1 MLSVALHAKNVHRLW
16 KRSWKLEE
24 GYLWDRII
32 KHNNCL
38 GYEGGWWYWLLLSCS
53 KAKSWGW
60 DSFICFDY
68 LISLPC
74 LFPEKS
80 LKLHGIINPISTQLT
95 AFLKCG
101 SDDNTSCIKS
111 IKKKIPISQ
120 PSTGFHN
127 LAPLPL
133 QAPNLPQLFTPMPHG
148 LTLHPSPF
156 FSVRP
161 GGWSTGTLC
170 YPVLQLTVGF
180 GYWETPVG
188 DQKLGGEGVWVF
200 IPWLSL
206 AWLLWFV
213 CVFLPKGVISF
224 GQGCPYSYPFLFLVS
239 SPLPC
244 LFRPPV
250 VAAGLGC
257 Y

>member
-111 IKKKIPISQ
+111 IKKRSQ
-120 PSTGFHN
+120 YLNPAQDSITW
-127 LAPLPL
+127 P
-133 QAPNLPQLFTPMPHG
+133 
-148 LTLHPSPF
+148 
-156 FSVRP
+156 
-161 GGWSTGTLC
+161 
-170 YPVLQLTVGF
+170 
-180 GYWETPVG
+180 
-188 DQKLGGEGVWVF
+188 
-200 IPWLSL
+200 
-206 AWLLWFV
+206 
-213 CVFLPKGVISF
+213 
-224 GQGCPYSYPFLFLVS
+224 
-239 SPLPC
+239 PC
-244 LFRPPV
+244 LSRLPTCHSCLHLCPT
-250 VAAGLGC
+250 GLLSTLLHSSLSPQEADPQALCATLSFSSQWDLATGRHQ
-257 Y
+257 